1 MKWWDIIKSSRNEAY
16 KEFLSAVDEILAGKE
31 VGPETVLELAP
42 DEVYGRY
49 AELYNKDRT
58 ILDFYIHWE
67 WPGNELD
74 EIGVV
79 FHLDDY
85 RDGPNSLTVNGAR
98 FKLGLSPQGYAPKN
112 PPDNRYDKS
121 YSMQLGDEGSPADRH
136 YDFIMGM
143 FQQEYPEKYKE
154 FLHLIRSYAGQMLF
168 AVPYSGEIQSDVKP
182 LTMGQLRRNL

>member
-1 MKWWDIIKSSRNEAY
+1 MWWDIIKSSRNEIY

-31 VGPETVLELAP
+31 VGPETVLEFAQ
-42 DEVYGRY
+42 EF
-49 AELYNKDRT
+49 LYDDSYDHRIK
-58 ILDFYIHWE
+58 DFYIHWE

-79 FHLDDY
+79 FYLDDY
-85 RDGPNSLTVNGAR
+85 QKGPKSLTLELVR
-98 FKLGLSPQGYAPKN
+98 KKLGISPSGGLPKN
-112 PPDNRYDKS
+112 PPGNRYDRI
-121 YSMQLGDEGSPADRH
+121 YGLQLGDDNSPASRH

-154 FLHLIRSYAGQMLF
+154 FTRLIRTYAGEMLN
-168 AVPYSGEIQSDVKP
+168 ARPYSGEIQSDVKP